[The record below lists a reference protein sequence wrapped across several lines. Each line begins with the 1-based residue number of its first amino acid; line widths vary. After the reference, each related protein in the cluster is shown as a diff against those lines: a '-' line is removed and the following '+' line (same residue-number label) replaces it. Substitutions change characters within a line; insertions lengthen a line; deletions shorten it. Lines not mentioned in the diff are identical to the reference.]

1 MAFVYRAERMQ
12 LHQRKPLTGVGPG
25 TYVGLESSK
34 VQPAAVPFNSTTVR
48 KLEVGPETSP
58 GPGSY
63 SVPNLVKAVSTGSLP
78 VVDQFGKEKGSGPF
92 ASKEKRFREDNSE
105 YAPGPGSYEPANKLN
120 ARKPPLNKQD
130 PNLHKWT
137 RAPSAP
143 SIPAATQGFG
153 YDETESGGLIQ
164 QKNPEP
170 VYAGTPRNSVGP
182 GQYYARK
189 PDEIWK
195 NKGTAWHKSRTKR
208 SALSAPATGEKVGPG
223 SYSDVPVRG
232 APLLKYQP
240 SAAFASRSKRSS
252 YIPDPGRG
260 DESDNSSSGG
270 DEPAG
275 VVPGPGYYYN
285 EKHSSSFSSTTASS
299 QRQLPQSA
307 SSRFYK
313 LKHDNPNVGPG
324 TYGDLRMP
332 MIPKP
337 VSYGHAP
344 FSSKDT
350 RFNGHQ
356 TTTAGPGPGSYNEVE
371 VWDPRRT
378 WGRHRGFGTTE
389 KRFMELANVVTPG
402 PGYYPPDAHKR
413 IGIHNSANRK
423 ALSVFASK
431 AKRTGLS
438 PKDVPA
444 PGQYEAKSDFDQRA
458 PISGTGNP
466 LFAGTG
472 DSKRRE
478 AAFNIKSKRFSKPST
493 ELPPR
498 LGPGSYDPRVLRD
511 VQSQK
516 QVFIPKVKYRQ
527 AVRFEERRRLTPGPG
542 TYFEE
547 TRNQWNTVTY
557 NITFTDQI

>member
-1 MAFVYRAERMQ
+1 MS
-12 LHQRKPLTGVGPG
+12 GVGPG

-34 VQPAAVPFNSTTVR
+34 AQPAAVPFNSTTGRNV
-48 KLEVGPETSP
+48 EVGPETSP

-63 SVPNLVKAVSTGSLP
+63 SVPNLLKAVSAGSLP

-92 ASKEKRFREDNSE
+92 ASKEKRFREDNPE
-105 YAPGPGSYEPANKLN
+105 FAPGPGSYDPPNQRKS
-120 ARKPPLNKQD
+120 RKPPLGKPD

-153 YDETESGGLIQ
+153 YDETQTGLLVQ
-164 QKNPEP
+164 QKNPEL
-170 VYAGTPRNSVGP
+170 VFDGTPRNSVGP
-182 GQYYARK
+182 GQYFARK
-189 PDEIWK
+189 PEEVWK

-208 SALSAPATGEKVGPG
+208 TAVSAPATGEKVGPG
-223 SYSDVPVRG
+223 SYNDVPVRG

-252 YIPDPGRG
+252 YIPDPGKG
-260 DESDNSSSGG
+260 TESDNSSNGE
-270 DEPAG
+270 DESAG
-275 VVPGPGYYYN
+275 VVPGPGYYFN

-307 SSRFYK
+307 TSRFDK
-313 LKHDNPNVGPG
+313 NKHDNPNVGPG

-332 MIPKP
+332 AIPKP

-344 FSSKDT
+344 FSSKDA
-350 RFNGHQ
+350 RFSAQ
-356 TTTAGPGPGSYNEVE
+356 QVVTTGPGPGSYNEVE
-371 VWDPRRT
+371 TWDPHRT
-378 WGRHRGFGTTE
+378 WGRQKGFGTTE
-389 KRFMELANVVTPG
+389 KRFVEWANMATPG

-423 ALSVFASK
+423 PLSVFASK
-431 AKRTGLS
+431 ARRTGPL

-444 PGQYEAKSDFDQRA
+444 PGQYEAQSAFGLR
-458 PISGTGNP
+458 PPVSGTGNP

-478 AAFNIKSKRFSKPST
+478 AGFNIKSKRFVRTES

-498 LGPGSYDPRVLRD
+498 LGPGAYDPRVLRD

-516 QVFIPKVKYRQ
+516 MVYIPKVRYRQ
-527 AVRFEERRRLTPGPG
+527 AERFEERRRLTPGPG
-542 TYFEE
+542 TYFED